1 MSLLHRN
8 HRACLRALPAAAALA
23 MALAAPQLHAQAAP
37 AVSAAPTAAAA
48 PTPAPAATAVPAAGG
63 TVHELQQ
70 LIQSQ
75 KLVEMRTAYNGNFGT
90 SMLYHPEKMTFYVAM
105 FQQKNFWRVVKTTS
119 KARAD
124 AVFRDFNRE
133 TDTMAQAELK
143 IIQLDA
149 QKDMA
154 EKSIAE
160 SEARLR
166 GLEADLAIQR
176 QQEQQARALQQ
187 AANEQAKALD
197 VEQRAMRMRL
207 NELQRRI
214 DSLEAQTNAVQAKKR

>member
-37 AVSAAPTAAAA
+37 AASAAPAGAAA
-48 PTPAPAATAVPAAGG
+48 PTPAPAVAAVPAAGG

>member
-8 HRACLRALPAAAALA
+8 HRTCLRALPAAAALA
-23 MALAAPQLHAQAAP
+23 MALAAPHLYAQAAP
-37 AVSAAPTAAAA
+37 AASA
-48 PTPAPAATAVPAAGG
+48 PTPEPVAAAVPAAGG

-214 DSLEAQTNAVQAKKR
+214 DTLEAQTNAVQGKKR

>member
-37 AVSAAPTAAAA
+37 APSATPALASAPASV
-48 PTPAPAATAVPAAGG
+48 APAAPASTAGG

-143 IIQLDA
+143 LIQLDA

-176 QQEQQARALQQ
+176 QQEQQARVLQQ

-214 DSLEAQTNAVQAKKR
+214 DSLEAQTNAVQGKKR

>member
-37 AVSAAPTAAAA
+37 AASAAPAAAAA

>member
-23 MALAAPQLHAQAAP
+23 MALAAPQLHAQI
-37 AVSAAPTAAAA
+37 
-48 PTPAPAATAVPAAGG
+48 APAAATPAAATPPAAPVAPAAGG

-119 KARAD
+119 RVRAD

-214 DSLEAQTNAVQAKKR
+214 DTLEAQTNAVQGKKR